1 MTELI
6 DLYESASD
14 NATVQQRENRVM
26 DLLIGIAT
34 VMLMSACSDEGR
46 FFNQILCYKPFIDA
60 FEQSNKIERIA
71 FKNL

>member
-1 MTELI
+1 MTGLI
-6 DLYESASD
+6 DLYESASY

-46 FFNQILCYKPFIDA
+46 FF
-60 FEQSNKIERIA
+60 
-71 FKNL
+71 